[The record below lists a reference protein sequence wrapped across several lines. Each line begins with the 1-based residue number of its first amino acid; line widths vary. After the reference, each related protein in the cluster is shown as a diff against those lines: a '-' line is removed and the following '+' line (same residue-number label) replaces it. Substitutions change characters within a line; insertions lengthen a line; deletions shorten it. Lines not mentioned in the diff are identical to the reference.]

1 MIAIDTIIILRDS
14 VPTPTFEPGQP
25 EWDRTPQLKVYYYEI
40 LNFMQE
46 CIDQNLILNACIG
59 DVSVSSA
66 RYDRGRFFSTTSE
79 NAQTFA
85 DKFCDMTAEFSMKK
99 MWDQYGYDTI
109 IEQSEI
115 DFDTQPMP
123 YQIIPSNGD
132 LFQYQDQA
140 GTPLTPP
147 VV

>member
-1 MIAIDTIIILRDS
+1 MIAIDVILALRDS
-14 VPTPTFEPGQP
+14 VPAPTLSFGQP
-25 EWDRTPQLKVYYYEI
+25 EWDRTSQLEVYYTEI
-40 LNFMQE
+40 RNFMQE

-59 DVSVSSA
+59 DTSVGSA
-66 RYDRGRFFSTTSE
+66 RYDRGRYFSTTSE
-79 NAQTFA
+79 NAQTFV

-99 MWDQYGYDTI
+99 MWDQYGYDVS

-132 LFQYQDQA
+132 LFEYQEQT
-140 GTPLTPP
+140 GSPLLPP
-147 VV
+147 VA

>member
-1 MIAIDTIIILRDS
+1 
-14 VPTPTFEPGQP
+14 
-25 EWDRTPQLKVYYYEI
+25 
-40 LNFMQE
+40 
-46 CIDQNLILNACIG
+46 
-59 DVSVSSA
+59 
-66 RYDRGRFFSTTSE
+66 
-79 NAQTFA
+79 
-85 DKFCDMTAEFSMKK
+85 MKK

-123 YQIIPSNGD
+123 YKIIPSNGD
-132 LFQYQDQA
+132 LFQYQDQV